1 MRSYRDLWLWL
12 GGLFL
17 ALVPFP
23 AAIAIASYAKLTNYS
38 VLLNRWML
46 VSLAFF
52 LAAFACFFGAIK
64 GLRFPPWKK
73 ITFPDIKIHVYGAGF
88 EVVERVIT
96 VPGASSNL
104 VTKETLWLFMVR
116 IVNMEAEQNASLTV
130 RLYAK
135 LVPGSFDDVLEM
147 VCTPPDWSLSP
158 DLGLN
163 PIQMPFVLEPG
174 NTVGGHL
181 PYVMPPFLKFA
192 SPPSGHLE
200 LEDHVTGKRVLIPA
214 QMGADAFDKRTMV
227 PSSHGIPIPEE
238 RYRTLAWPPMPFEG
252 VVRFFRN
259 IFPPL

>member
-12 GGLFL
+12 GALFL

-23 AAIAIASYAKLTNYS
+23 AAIAIAYYAKLTNYS

-46 VSLAFF
+46 ASLAFF
-52 LAAFACFFGAIK
+52 LAAFVCFFGAIK

-73 ITFPDIKIHVYGAGF
+73 ITFPDIKIDVYGAGF
-88 EVVERVIT
+88 TVAQRVIT
-96 VPGASSNL
+96 IPGASSSL
-104 VTKETLWLFMVR
+104 VTNETLQLFMVR

-135 LVPGSFDDVLEM
+135 LVPSSFGNVPEM

-158 DLGLN
+158 DLDLN
-163 PIQMPFVLEPG
+163 PIQMPLVLEPG
-174 NTVGGHL
+174 NAKGGHL
-181 PYVMPPFLKFA
+181 PYVMPSYLKFA

-200 LEDHVTGKRVLIPA
+200 LDDHVTGKRVLIPA
-214 QMGADAFDKRTMV
+214 QMGAFDKRTMV
-227 PSSHGIPIPEE
+227 PSSYGIPISEE